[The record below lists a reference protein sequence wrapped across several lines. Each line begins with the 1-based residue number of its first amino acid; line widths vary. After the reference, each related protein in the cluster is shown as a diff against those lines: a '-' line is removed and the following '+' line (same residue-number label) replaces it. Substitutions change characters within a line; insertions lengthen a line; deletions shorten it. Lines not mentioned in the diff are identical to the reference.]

1 MTGSWIQNIDEVQIM
16 YLRMGKAGA
25 LTLWVSI
32 RRLFNETCDLDSAK
46 TFVCA
51 TAFFVVQT
59 ALQAV
64 SRMIYALSRD
74 RGNSTIAYYPIV

>member
-1 MTGSWIQNIDEVQIM
+1 M

-32 RRLFNETCDLDSAK
+32 RRLFDQTCDLDSAK
-46 TFVCA
+46 TLVCA

-64 SRMIYALSRD
+64 SRMIYAMSRD
-74 RGNSTIAYYPIV
+74 HGNSGIAYYPIV